1 MARSAVPDVI
11 REKIHEL
18 QSKLERIET
27 QQRETRAAALGFISE
42 ALERLGLTLQDLAAG
57 AGARRRAPRGARRGR
72 KGKAG
77 RPSTRKKRKAAKLAA
92 KKAGKRGRPAKA
104 TKAGVGAKGKKAGT
118 RGTSKGGK
126 VPAKYRGPNGETWS
140 GRGKQPRWLAALV
153 ADGRTPSEF
162 LI

>member
-27 QQRETRAAALGFISE
+27 QQRETRVAALGFISE

-57 AGARRRAPRGARRGR
+57 VGARRGR
-72 KGKAG
+72 TAKVG
-77 RPSTRKKRKAAKLAA
+77 RPSTRGKKQAATKAR
-92 KKAGKRGRPAKA
+92 KRGRPAKVA
-104 TKAGVGAKGKKAGT
+104 KKGTGAKGKKTAK
-118 RGTSKGGK
+118 RGASKGGK
-126 VPAKYRGPNGETWS
+126 VPAKYRGPDGEAWS

-153 ADGRTPSEF
+153 AGGRSPAEF

>member
-57 AGARRRAPRGARRGR
+57 VGSRRGR
-72 KGKAG
+72 KGKVG
-77 RPSTRKKRKAAKLAA
+77 RPSTRGKKKKGARNAA

-104 TKAGVGAKGKKAGT
+104 KKGAGAKAKKAGT
-118 RGTSKGGK
+118 RGAAKGGK
-126 VPAKYRGPNGETWS
+126 VPAKYRGPNSEVWS

-153 ADGRTPSEF
+153 AEGRSPAEF